1 MSNVYIV
8 NMKPN
13 VAGMRANPV
22 KRNYHHGG
30 LGKASIDEGLRLLEV
45 GDLEKLSL
53 REIARNV
60 GVSATALYRHFPD
73 KGALLRA
80 LAIEGVERLGQA
92 QVTATQRAGG
102 GAGGFNASGRAY
114 VRFALANPALFR
126 LMMSCGPQEGSSA
139 MQFLL
144 ENVDKLAPPGAAAL
158 ERKAYALRSWSMV
171 HGLATLML
179 DGMLPTDDALIDAVI
194 DDDPW
199 STQTPAT
206 H

>member
-1 MSNVYIV
+1 MQ
-8 NMKPN
+8 KD
-13 VAGMRANPV
+13 VAGERARPG
-22 KRNYHHGG
+22 KRSYHHRD
-30 LGKASIDEGLRLLEV
+30 LSKASIDEGLRLLEV
-45 GDLEKLSL
+45 GDLENLSL

-60 GVSATALYRHFPD
+60 GVSATALYRHFPG
-73 KGALLRA
+73 KQALLRA
-80 LAIEGVERLGQA
+80 LAIEGVERLGKA
-92 QVTATQRAGG
+92 QMTATQRAGG

-126 LMMSCGPQEGSSA
+126 LMMSCGPQSGSSA

-144 ENVDKLAPPGAAAL
+144 ENVDNLAPPGATAL
-158 ERKAYALRSWSMV
+158 ERKAYALRCWSMV

-194 DDDPW
+194 DDDQW
-199 STQTPAT
+199 STHTPTA